1 MQVPVLIA
9 GGGGGVG
16 RGKRNRRK
24 KNTTKK
30 KHLSPCCFMATP
42 RDQLK
47 AAIEGLLVKV

>member
-9 GGGGGVG
+9 GGGGGG
-16 RGKRNRRK
+16 LGEANETEEK
-24 KNTTKK
+24 KNNQK